1 MQPIDLT
8 ASPGASPPRRVLRSR
23 QGHAGVIVDLGEGGT
38 LSTIIQGR
46 KLDACYNV
54 SCCKSKR
61 CMTCKN
67 LILEKKVKSNV
78 THRKYEAVS
87 YVNEVLNCHTQ
98 NLIYLLTCLCCGI
111 QYVGETAIPLHK
123 RINIHRT
130 SKEGCEHE
138 IRHRDSVCDGFHFS
152 IQIIEKLPGSGYL
165 SDGSLDPEMTKIRQ
179 AKEDEWIK
187 KLRTIYPYGLNEKA
201 SEKVTDSNTVEP
213 AIGKLFPPL
222 PRDGVRGTRCRENRN
237 SKISA
242 YSTKDFFEKLENLLL
257 SDLVNSFNEIR
268 KILNNTKKKVL
279 KEIAFYI
286 LERTKFIFHE
296 KRFQW
301 YHYILDIIDT
311 KFLKPIV
318 EKKKSIPKNVI
329 TIHFVNKGLDDIHI
343 SRILR
348 STEVINLLPD
358 PLKSEDDIPTC
369 TFKLDPP
376 IRSKILNYRE
386 TVSSLN
392 VEIDEDVSFVRDLPT
407 CECENS
413 QFCDPHHNH
422 VITGD
427 LRFVTNVKLRQLLS
441 KGPNYREARTIN
453 FKKCKDEIQSSI
465 SSCVENLAAKYE
477 LTKEQLKPWE
487 NKIMELVVKRISLL
501 KSKITISATKP
512 FLQDQDVTSALA
524 ELHNKF
530 VIVPIDKASNNIAIV
545 CKRFYIQKLLNE
557 VGVPGDASSTYK
569 LSERNPDDII
579 NDNSMLCEQF
589 SLKLEERLKSL
600 PFMYWLP
607 KMHYSPPRFR
617 FIVASSSCS
626 TKPLSS
632 LASTVYKHIFNQ
644 VRNFHDKSTFYKNYN
659 RFWVI
664 ENSKPIIE
672 KIEKINSR
680 TGAKDISTYDFST
693 LYTKLPHDDIIKNLS
708 EIVDFAFS
716 GGNVKKDGNRRFL
729 TVRGKSAYWTRKSHG
744 KNSLSKAKVKQLTS
758 HLIKET
764 YFMIGDKLFHQCIG
778 IPMGIDPAPFW
789 ANLHLYSY
797 ECEFITSLMRSDKG
811 RAMKF
816 RSASR
821 FIDDECNLNDGGEFG
836 RSFREIY
843 PPELELK
850 CEHEGSHATF
860 LDLDINIVNGK
871 YVYKLFDKRNNFPF
885 FIVRMPDY
893 NGNIPAHVFYG
904 SVMSEFL
911 RIARSTKLYEDF
923 LPVAS
928 KLFNRMKNQGGST
941 NQILNQIKKGMV
953 RHPSSFNFSKTTAEM
968 IKDIQNTRDA

>member
-1 MQPIDLT
+1 M
-8 ASPGASPPRRVLRSR
+8 
-23 QGHAGVIVDLGEGGT
+23 
-38 LSTIIQGR
+38 
-46 KLDACYNV
+46 
-54 SCCKSKR
+54 
-61 CMTCKN
+61 MCKN
-67 LILEKKVKSNV
+67 FVLEKHVRSNV
-78 THRKYEAVS
+78 THRKYEAIS
-87 YVNEVLNCHTQ
+87 YVNESLNCHSQ
-98 NLIYLLTCLCCGI
+98 NLIYLLSCRCCGI
-111 QYVGETAIPLHK
+111 QYVGETVKPLHQ
-123 RINIHRT
+123 RVNIHRT

-152 IQIIEKLPGSGYL
+152 IQILEKLPGSGYL
-165 SDGSLDPEMTKIRQ
+165 SDGSMDPEMTKIRR
-179 AKEDEWIK
+179 AKEDEWMK
-187 KLRTIYPYGLNEKA
+187 KIRTIYPYGLNEKA

-222 PRDGVRGTRCRENRN
+222 PREGVRGTRSRDNRN

-242 YSTKDFFEKLENLLL
+242 YSTEDFFEKLDNLLTT
-257 SDLVNSFNEIR
+257 DLVNSFNEIR

-286 LERTKFIFHE
+286 LERTRFTFHE

-301 YHYILDIIDT
+301 YHFILDIIDT
-311 KFLKPIV
+311 KFLKPTI
-318 EKKKSIPKNVI
+318 EKKRKIPKNVF

-348 STEVINLLPD
+348 SAEVISLLPD
-358 PLKSEDDIPTC
+358 PLKSIDEIPTC

-376 IRSKILNYRE
+376 IRSKIFNYRE
-386 TVSSLN
+386 TVSSLS
-392 VEIDEDVSFVRDLPT
+392 VEIDEDVSFVRDLPR

-427 LRFVTNVKLRQLLS
+427 LRFVENVKLRQLLS

-453 FKKCKDEIQSSI
+453 FKKCKVAIETSI
-465 SSCVENLAAKYE
+465 SSCVESLETKYNLTNNE
-477 LTKEQLKPWE
+477 LKPWE
-487 NKIMELVVKRISLL
+487 TKIMGLVEKRIKHL
-501 KSKITISATKP
+501 KSKITVSATKP
-512 FLQDQDVTSALA
+512 LLQDEEVTSALA
-524 ELHNKF
+524 ELQRKF
-530 VIVPIDKASNNIAIV
+530 VIVPIDKASNNISIV
-545 CKRFYIQKLLNE
+545 CKRFYVQKLLTE
-557 VGVPGDASSTYK
+557 VGVPGDTSSTYK
-569 LSERNPDDII
+569 LSERNPEDII
-579 NDNSMLCEQF
+579 DDNSVVCEQF
-589 SLKLEERLKSL
+589 GLNLEERLKSL

-607 KMHYSPPRFR
+607 KMHYNPPRFR

-632 LASTVYKHIFNQ
+632 LASTIYKHIFKQ
-644 VRNFHDKSTFYKNYN
+644 IQNFHSKSTFYKNHN

-672 KIEKINSR
+672 KLEKINSSK

-708 EIVDFAFS
+708 EIVDFVFN

-729 TVRGKSAYWTRKSHG
+729 TVKGKSAFWTRKSHG
-744 KNSLSKAKVKQLTS
+744 KNSFSKEKIKQLTA
-758 HLIKET
+758 HLIKGT
-764 YFMIGDKLFHQCIG
+764 YFLIGNKLFLQCIG

-797 ECEFITSLMRSDKG
+797 EYKFITSLMGSDKG

-816 RSASR
+816 RNASR

-843 PPELELK
+843 PSELELK
-850 CEHEGSHATF
+850 CEHEGTHATF
-860 LDLDINIVNGK
+860 YDLDITIVNGK
-871 YVYKLFDKRNNFPF
+871 YIYKLFDKRDNFSF
-885 FIVRMPDY
+885 FIVRMPDLS
-893 NGNIPAHVFYG
+893 GNIPSHVFYG
-904 SVMSEFL
+904 SIMSEFL

-923 LPVAS
+923 IPVAS
-928 KLFNRMKNQGGST
+928 KLFKRMKNQSGSAH
-941 NQILNQIKKGMV
+941 QILNQIKKGMN
-953 RHPSSFNFSKTTAEM
+953 RHPASFNFSKTTSQM
-968 IKDIQNTRDA
+968 IRDIQNTET